1 MRFYIRHL
9 ERTKEKSKHSNVKV
23 DIQQTVSRKSEMILQ
38 GHTAAKTNWM
48 AFCYLCTDIALL
60 ETNTLPTTG
69 IAEGPLQRRKT
80 VLVFDS

>member
-1 MRFYIRHL
+1 
-9 ERTKEKSKHSNVKV
+9 
-23 DIQQTVSRKSEMILQ
+23 MILQ

-69 IAEGPLQRRKT
+69 IAEGPLLRRKT
-80 VLVFDS
+80 VTVFDS